1 MSLQKVEVGR
11 PGAVASSFHQDSEE
25 EEWWEDTF
33 SEDNDEITL
42 DALFRETR
50 QAAGRSWGICDMIGE
65 PLKRSGIP
73 VGLAVLNRS
82 LFLSE
87 PLL

>member
-1 MSLQKVEVGR
+1 MPMSLQKVEVGR

-50 QAAGRSWGICDMIGE
+50 QAAGLSLGSTTTIMARVHYTE
-65 PLKRSGIP
+65 AAPLI
-73 VGLAVLNRS
+73 LTLH
-82 LFLSE
+82 
-87 PLL
+87 